1 MRKSQAP
8 RVSVLMSVYNGE
20 RYLRETIDSIIAQT
34 FNDFEFI
41 IVDDGSTDRTPK
53 ILDSY
58 DDPRIVRLH
67 NPKNIGLTRSLN
79 KGLRLARGEFVA
91 RQDVGDV
98 SFPERLEAQANYF
111 RRHRDIG
118 LLSVWYNVVDKER
131 RFLAT
136 YREPTFDTE
145 IRWQMLFHNA
155 LCHSALM
162 FRREGFGSTRVFY
175 DEALIYAQDYEFC
188 ARMLRHTRGANL
200 NAVLAE
206 IIVGDSGISN
216 NQYHKQQEIATEIA
230 MEQIRKLLPQVY
242 INISQVEVLRSWY
255 YRFPNRLN
263 RDDLAQCL
271 VLVKML
277 TAFGNQKNVDADVVY
292 RIRQQWST
300 RILNA
305 TTAKQLMGFC
315 KTGLGWNLFREN
327 YATFFI
333 RVLKY
338 GTRMI
343 KRLLLFGV

>member
-1 MRKSQAP
+1 
-8 RVSVLMSVYNGE
+8 
-20 RYLRETIDSIIAQT
+20 
-34 FNDFEFI
+34 
-41 IVDDGSTDRTPK
+41 
-53 ILDSY
+53 
-58 DDPRIVRLH
+58 
-67 NPKNIGLTRSLN
+67 
-79 KGLRLARGEFVA
+79 
-91 RQDVGDV
+91 
-98 SFPERLEAQANYF
+98 
-111 RRHRDIG
+111 
-118 LLSVWYNVVDKER
+118 
-131 RFLAT
+131 
-136 YREPTFDTE
+136 
-145 IRWQMLFHNA
+145 
-155 LCHSALM
+155 
-162 FRREGFGSTRVFY
+162 
-175 DEALIYAQDYEFC
+175 
-188 ARMLRHTRGANL
+188 MLRHTRGANL

-206 IIVGDSGISN
+206 IIVGDSGISV